1 MLMPGMLVRS
11 HKRREIM
18 IVSGKISSR
27 VYCCW
32 YENGKRKWQFFS
44 AEELIVIEAG
54 YSHLSFT

>member
-1 MLMPGMLVRS
+1 MLMLGMLVRS

-18 IVSGKISSR
+18 VVSGKFSSR
-27 VYCCW
+27 IYCCW
-32 YENGKRKWQFFS
+32 YESGKRKWQFFS